1 MGDIAQRGNRLT
13 NKRIS
18 KDLVQDVFNVVARK
32 HSLGQQGKPHSSK
45 EGRTASFGRTVR
57 DVKKIFSPER
67 DKKFGGGRTNLLEEL
82 GRVEAEPS
90 NRNRR
95 AEISRVHGELNRGY
109 ATGGAVRHIKKGI
122 RTLGEAAKKHVARK
136 AFKTHGK
143 DVPTM
148 AAKGGRIGLNKGGKP
163 WGTGPK
169 PGTHEFLM
177 QHLNKPRK
185 KKAIGGPAARAI
197 KGATDRVLKPKGVFK
212 KDRPWEQP
220 PQLRKSQKERREEL
234 RKKARKS
241 GGHSK
246 IIFHDEWDKID
257 PGLQKGLFKKDGGR
271 AGLKKG
277 GKADKNWIQKAVDPK
292 HKGYC
297 TPMTKKTCTPAR
309 KALARTFKKK
319 AKTGWG

>member
-1 MGDIAQRGNRLT
+1 MPGIEIKGRSKIANYRHG
-13 NKRIS
+13 
-18 KDLVQDVFNVVARK
+18 
-32 HSLGQQGKPHSSK
+32 
-45 EGRTASFGRTVR
+45 GRTG
-57 DVKKIFSPER
+57 
-67 DKKFGGGRTNLLEEL
+67 KFGGGRTNLLEEL
-82 GRVEAEPS
+82 GRVEGERS

-109 ATGGAVRHIKKGI
+109 AIGGVVKKAIKKLRPAGPFKP
-122 RTLGEAAKKHVARK
+122 KKK

-169 PGTHEFLM
+169 PGTHEFLL
-177 QHLNKPRK
+177 QQINKPRK
-185 KKAIGGPAARAI
+185 KKALGGPAAGAI
-197 KGATDRVLKPKGVFK
+197 KGAIDRVLKPKGVFK
-212 KDRPWEQP
+212 KDSYKRPWEKP
-220 PQLRKSQKERREEL
+220 PQLKKSDKERREEL

-246 IIFHDEWDKID
+246 IIFHDEWKHID

-277 GKADKNWIQKAVDPK
+277 GKSDKNWIQKAVNPK
-292 HKGYC
+292 HKGFC
-297 TPMTKKTCTPAR
+297 TPMTKKTCTPRR
-309 KALARTFKKK
+309 KALARTFKKMGRERK
-319 AKTGWG
+319 AKG